1 MRNPDRFYSFTYHLA
16 DLWSKYCPDWRFA
29 QLISNFY
36 TYYGSD
42 LFYNEEDQFMERFE
56 CYIYNEVAK
65 NPDPDD
71 FHYYCKED

>member
-29 QLISNFY
+29 QLMSNFY

-42 LFYNEEDQFMERFE
+42 LFYNE
-56 CYIYNEVAK
+56 VAK
-65 NPDPDD
+65 NPDTDD
-71 FHYYCKED
+71 FYYYCKEE